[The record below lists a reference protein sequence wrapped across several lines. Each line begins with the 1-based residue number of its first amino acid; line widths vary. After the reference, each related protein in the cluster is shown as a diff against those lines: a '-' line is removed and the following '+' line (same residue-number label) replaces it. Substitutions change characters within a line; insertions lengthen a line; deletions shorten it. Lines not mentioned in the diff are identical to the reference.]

1 MRTATFIARARRPA
15 QDSQPKGRGFTLVEL
30 LVVITVMALLA
41 SMLFPALSRAKA
53 NGLAT
58 VCLNNLNQLALGWHI
73 YTLDHNDSLPSN
85 KWRAVN
91 WEDDCPT
98 GFQTSADCWVL
109 GDTTVDRD
117 TWGIQNGSLFPYV
130 HAAQDY
136 HCPADH
142 SRIDSWPQLART
154 RSYSMS
160 YYMNGSERKPERKT
174 KWSQI
179 GAPERV
185 FVFLEEH
192 ENSINDGVFYVHV
205 PYDAGEQAD
214 GPHWMDLPANR
225 HGGGCNL
232 LFADAHGE
240 HWTWK
245 WGRHT
250 QPDARVVN
258 GLDLQDLRRLQTG
271 IPAR

>member
-1 MRTATFIARARRPA
+1 MRTPNCFARARGSAP
-15 QDSQPKGRGFTLVEL
+15 DSPSNGPGFTLLEL
-30 LVVITVMALLA
+30 LVVITVIALLA
-41 SMLFPALSRAKA
+41 SMLFPAFSRAKS
-53 NGLAT
+53 NSLAT

-85 KWRAVN
+85 QWRSVN

-130 HAAQDY
+130 RATQDY
-136 HCPADH
+136 HCPADR
-142 SRIDSWPQLART
+142 STVDSGPQLVRT

-160 YYMNGSERKPERKT
+160 YYMNGTERKPERKT

-179 GAPERV
+179 RAPEQV

-192 ENSINDGVFYVHV
+192 ENSINDGVFFVHV

-214 GPHWMDLPANR
+214 GAHWMDLPANR

-232 LFADAHGE
+232 LFADAHGA

-245 WGRHT
+245 WGRHS
-250 QPDARVVN
+250 QPDAHVVN
-258 GLDLQDLRRLQTG
+258 AADLQDLRRLQTG